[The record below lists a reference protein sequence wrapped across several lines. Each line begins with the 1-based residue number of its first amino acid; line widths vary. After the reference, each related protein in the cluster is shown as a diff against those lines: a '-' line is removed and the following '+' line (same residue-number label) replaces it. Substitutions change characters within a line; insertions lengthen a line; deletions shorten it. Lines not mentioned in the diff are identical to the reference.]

1 MSLHKKY
8 ENNLNVIS
16 DNFKKIRTNK
26 NISLS
31 SLSNKLMLMGVDI
44 SKQSYIE

>member
-16 DNFKKIRTNK
+16 DNFKKLEQIKIFLYLLYQT
-26 NISLS
+26 
-31 SLSNKLMLMGVDI
+31 
-44 SKQSYIE
+44 SYC